1 MKILKI
7 FILIFILSFPIN
19 SFGEDKQCFDAK
31 SEKVLYEVLHRCY
44 IEVPKVN
51 VNNTTRFP
59 ECHAMRTCYA
69 AYGVFYKSKGNV
81 CIKDYF
87 AKWHIGCR
95 VKEYNI
101 KEME

>member
-7 FILIFILSFPIN
+7 FTLILILSFPIN

-44 IEVPKVN
+44 LEVPKVAGSDGF
-51 VNNTTRFP
+51 RFP
-59 ECHAMRTCYA
+59 ACSAMRQCYA

-95 VKEYNI
+95 FKEYKVN
-101 KEME
+101 EME